1 LLTLASFSINKRK
14 KRRRRRRRKNDR
26 KFLFFSL
33 DTQIFLPSNIIQ
45 KKKKKI
51 NFLNASNKETGNQ
64 LVKKKEGGGRE
75 REKQEIDRN
84 EGMVRS
90 LVTLIEKS
98 LMYPQVTA
106 TKWSSV
112 IGNTFH
118 SGRRKKVTK

>member
-64 LVKKKEGGGRE
+64 LVKRRRGERERGRE
-75 REKQEIDRN
+75 K
-84 EGMVRS
+84 RS
-90 LVTLIEKS
+90 IG
-98 LMYPQVTA
+98 
-106 TKWSSV
+106 TKEWSDHLS
-112 IGNTFH
+112 
-118 SGRRKKVTK
+118 RL